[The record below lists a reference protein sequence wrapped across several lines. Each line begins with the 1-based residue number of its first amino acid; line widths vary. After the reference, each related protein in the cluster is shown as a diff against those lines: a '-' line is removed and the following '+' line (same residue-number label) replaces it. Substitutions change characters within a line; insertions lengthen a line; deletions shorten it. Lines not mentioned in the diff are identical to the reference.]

1 MDTPL
6 AQLSDGYKR
15 RVALA
20 AQLARQPS
28 LLLLDE
34 PLAGVDWPTRA
45 SLAALLGKAWTL
57 PVSVPFGP
65 SQGQDRQFSISAQS
79 LVCSTS
85 T

>member
-6 AQLSDGYKR
+6 EQLSDGYKR

-20 AQLARQPS
+20 AQLARAPS

-45 SLAALLGKAWTL
+45 SLASLLGAPHAVATHWPTCSWRSITAKEPVL
-57 PVSVPFGP
+57 PCP
-65 SQGQDRQFSISAQS
+65 
-79 LVCSTS
+79 
-85 T
+85 